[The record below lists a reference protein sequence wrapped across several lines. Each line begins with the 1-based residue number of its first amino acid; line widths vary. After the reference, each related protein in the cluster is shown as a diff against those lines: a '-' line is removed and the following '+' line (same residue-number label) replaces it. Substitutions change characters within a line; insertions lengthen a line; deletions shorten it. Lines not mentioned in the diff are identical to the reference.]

1 MPKRMEFS
9 NRSSHRKGK
18 SISIYLRGEDLETL
32 DRLAKAFNNDRSK
45 TIQFMLT
52 TVKGWLDGIL
62 EEKPEFIMG
71 LIREEMLSLYR
82 NLDKRKNL

>member
-32 DRLAKAFNNDRSK
+32 DRLAKVFNNDRSK
-45 TIQFMLT
+45 TIQYMLT

-62 EEKPEFIMG
+62 EEKPEFIMA
-71 LIREEMLSLYR
+71 LIQEEM
-82 NLDKRKNL
+82 RKLIAEFRQT

>member
-9 NRSSHRKGK
+9 NRSSNRKGK

-32 DRLAKAFNNDRSK
+32 DRLAKVFNNDRSK
-45 TIQFMLT
+45 TIQYMLT

-62 EEKPEFIMG
+62 EEKPEFIMA
-71 LIREEMLSLYR
+71 LIQEEM
-82 NLDKRKNL
+82 RKLIAEFRQT